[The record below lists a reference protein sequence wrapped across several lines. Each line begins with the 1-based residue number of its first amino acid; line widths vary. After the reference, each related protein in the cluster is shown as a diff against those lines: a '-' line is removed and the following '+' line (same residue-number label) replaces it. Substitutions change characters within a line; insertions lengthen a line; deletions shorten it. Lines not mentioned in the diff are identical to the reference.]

1 MFSYQYSVVGC
12 RVLLGRILSIILPV
26 PLATI
31 QLLPAANSSLLPR
44 ALRERAR
51 FPLYETHNT
60 DIIKTNNLSVSN
72 IPGRTRNLAEQTTPR
87 SSAHS
92 CLDLSTLQ
100 ISSLSQPPNGA
111 AVDPPGAS
119 EGQTF
124 TAPTSRSPSPDTP
137 SFRSD
142 SQKLVSKRKRVT
154 KKARGVLGK
163 VRAFQRIAAAK
174 MAHPNIKIDTS
185 VQATKRSHPDNE
197 EGAEIIDGP
206 EDDNPQLEMADNE
219 LVPPFLRQ
227 SILGW
232 FALCFTGHRF
242 TTTKFARL
250 IVYFCI

>member
-1 MFSYQYSVVGC
+1 MFPCQYSGVGC
-12 RVLLGRILSIILPV
+12 RVLLERILSIILPV

-31 QLLPAANSSLLPR
+31 QLLLAANSLLPR
-44 ALRERAR
+44 ALRESVR
-51 FPLYETHNT
+51 FPLYETYNN
-60 DIIKTNNLSVSN
+60 DIIKTKNLSLSN
-72 IPGRTRNLAEQTTPR
+72 IPERTKNLAEQTTPR

-137 SFRSD
+137 SFHSD

-227 SILGW
+227 SVLGW
-232 FALCFTGHRF
+232 FALCFTGHDPCPLYHHRSS
-242 TTTKFARL
+242 RG
-250 IVYFCI
+250 